1 MERIAKELCGC
12 DGNGYSLRDLSI
24 KDETTEVMT
33 DDVYLFLTKE
43 SKRGGSNKVHNRD
56 NLFLIFY

>member
-1 MERIAKELCGC
+1 MGM
-12 DGNGYSLRDLSI
+12 DSLRDLSI